1 MNFKNHTLANKVAVM
16 LLFPYIVW
24 LSKFNEAYT
33 SRIDGKP
40 LVMNFDGVMQM
51 LHNLMSNANMLIHE
65 SGHGVCYL
73 IGCPDFIMFING
85 TIFQLALP
93 IIFIYI
99 YMYKTKNII
108 IAIIGV
114 MWLAQNLVYVAWYMS
129 TSQMPHK
136 YGMFLGGGTHDFWWL
151 FSYLGVLEYDWLI
164 SSIVKI
170 IAVVLLYGAYF
181 YLVFLVFFKSDK
193 ENSKKII
200 LD

>member
-1 MNFKNHTLANKVAVM
+1 MNSDGKLASKVAVM

-24 LSKFNEAYT
+24 LSKYNEAYT
-33 SRIDGKP
+33 SQVNGKAIS
-40 LVMNFDGVMQM
+40 MNFDGVMQM
-51 LHNLMSNANMLIHE
+51 LHNLMANANMLIHE
-65 SGHGVCYL
+65 SGHGVCYI

-99 YMYKTKNII
+99 YMYKNKNII
-108 IAIIGV
+108 IATIGV

-129 TSQMPHK
+129 YSQTPNK
-136 YGMFLGGGTHDFWWL
+136 YGFFLGDGATHDFWWL

-181 YLVFLVFFKSDK
+181 YLVFLVFFKSDI
-193 ENSKKII
+193 KKK
-200 LD
+200 